1 MKLRFVLFSLVLVA
15 LLFSAGGQAY
25 AMTPEQQAMYDAWY
39 QARFGTPATPQTPTP
54 TQPETPQTPAPNPGT
69 APKKGSIQPVEPNVF
84 ETQMVALLNAER
96 AKLGLKPVK
105 LDPQLVAVARVK
117 GEDMIK
123 NNYYGH
129 GSSYG
134 YSGSMLSYF
143 GITTRLS
150 RENICQAS
158 TAQMAHK
165 TFMGSKSHKEN
176 MLEAYWN
183 EVGIGVVKKPGS
195 SLYYVVEIFVQR

>member
-1 MKLRFVLFSLVLVA
+1 MKLRYVLFSLVLVS
-15 LLFSAGGQAY
+15 LLFCAGGQAY
-25 AMTPEQQAMYDAWY
+25 AMTPEQQAAYNAWY
-39 QARFGTPATPQTPTP
+39 EARFGPIPQTP
-54 TQPETPQTPAPNPGT
+54 TQPETPKPAPETPAPTPS
-69 APKKGSIQPVEPNVF
+69 APKKGSIQPVQPNAF

-96 AKLGLKPVK
+96 AKIGLKPVK

-117 GEDMIK
+117 AEDMIK

-143 GITTRLS
+143 GISVKLS

-158 TAQMAHK
+158 TAQMAHN

-176 MLEAYWN
+176 MLKAYWE

>member
-1 MKLRFVLFSLVLVA
+1 MKLRYVLFSLVLVA

-25 AMTPEQQAMYDAWY
+25 AMTPEQQAAYNAWY
-39 QARFGTPATPQTPTP
+39 EARFGKPPA
-54 TQPETPQTPAPNPGT
+54 TQPETPQPTPETPAPTPS
-69 APKKGSIQPVEPNVF
+69 APKKGSIQPVQPNAF
-84 ETQMVALLNAER
+84 ETQMVAILNAER
-96 AKLGLKPVK
+96 ARLGLKPVT

-117 GEDMIK
+117 AEDMIK

-134 YSGSMLSYF
+134 YSGSMLNYF
-143 GITTRLS
+143 GISVRLS

-158 TAQMAHK
+158 TPQMAHNI
-165 TFMGSKSHKEN
+165 FMGSKSHKEN
-176 MLEAYWN
+176 MLKPYWD

>member
-1 MKLRFVLFSLVLVA
+1 MKQIRLVLFSLVLFA
-15 LLFSAGGQAY
+15 LLVSAGGQAY
-25 AMTPEQQAMYDAWY
+25 AMTPEQQVAYDAWY
-39 QARFGTPATPQTPTP
+39 QARFGKPAVPTTPEPS
-54 TQPETPQTPAPNPGT
+54 PGP
-69 APKKGSIQPVEPNVF
+69 APKKGYIQPVEPNAF
-84 ETQMVALLNAER
+84 EKQMVSILNAER
-96 AKLGLKPVK
+96 AKTGLKPVK

-117 GEDMIK
+117 GEDMVK

-143 GITTRLS
+143 GISTRLS
-150 RENICQAS
+150 RENICQAFS
-158 TAQMAHK
+158 AQMAHN
-165 TFMGSKSHKEN
+165 TFMGSTSHKQN
-176 MLEAYWN
+176 MLKPYWD